1 MQLLLALGQPAIAP
15 VDRRAE
21 RSLSLGQVDRTLHL
35 ECQPL
40 LERPN
45 DLRRWKHDQARCD
58 ELDGERQPVQASAD
72 LVDRRE
78 RVRAEDDAARG
89 GDLGEERGC
98 VLDRQGL
105 EGQDVL
111 GREAQR

>member
-1 MQLLLALGQPAIAP
+1 MPLGE
-15 VDRRAE
+15 VDRA
-21 RSLSLGQVDRTLHL
+21 LHL

-40 LERPN
+40 LERAD
-45 DLRRWKHDQARCD
+45 DLGRWKDDEARGD
-58 ELDGERQPVQASAD
+58 ELDGEREPVQASAD
-72 LVDRRE
+72 LVHRRE
-78 RVRAEDDAARG
+78 RLRLEDDAARRG
-89 GDLGEERGC
+89 ELGEERRG

>member
-1 MQLLLALGQPAIAP
+1 MQQLLALGEPAVAP
-15 VDRRAE
+15 VDRRTE
-21 RSLSLGQVDRTLHL
+21 RSLPLGKVDRTLHL

-40 LERPN
+40 LERAD

-58 ELDGERQPVQASAD
+58 ELDGERQPVQSSAD
-72 LVDRRE
+72 LVYRRK
-78 RVRAEDDAARG
+78 RLRTEDDATGG

-98 VLDRQGL
+98 VLDRERL

-111 GREAQR
+111 GREAER